1 MIPEFLVAFQLAWL
15 PANAMEEICQCLDL
29 TFVHCEVEPGQCN
42 GKYANVETN
51 KRLCIVLSE
60 LEPGQCNGK
69 FANVET
75 TE

>member
-51 KRLCIVLSE
+51 
-60 LEPGQCNGK
+60 
-69 FANVET
+69 
-75 TE
+75 